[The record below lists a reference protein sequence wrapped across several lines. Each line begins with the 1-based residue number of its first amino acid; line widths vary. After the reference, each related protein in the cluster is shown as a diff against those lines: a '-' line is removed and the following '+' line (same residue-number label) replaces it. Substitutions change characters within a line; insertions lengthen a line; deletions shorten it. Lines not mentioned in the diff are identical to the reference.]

1 MDIEHCLLSKIL
13 EEKDLGPA
21 AEAGIKPDFFTRPE
35 HRQVYSYLLDFKRD
49 YGIVP
54 TTAVVKR
61 DFPGFERLNMR
72 DYSYDWVIEE
82 MRQARKHALLSTYL
96 TSATTSWDQGDYDS
110 ALEQVNQML
119 LQISGELPTTRDFD
133 ITKTTADRWE
143 KYLSLRDLPDGLR
156 GIPTGFE
163 TIDRAT
169 QGLQKEQLITLVGPP
184 KAGKST
190 VLLLLAMKA
199 WAQGLKPLLFT
210 FEMSYEEMT
219 ERLDAIRAGI
229 SHSRMRNGT
238 LKKSEMELL
247 QKTLHEIENM
257 HSFIISADT
266 NSATTLSGIA
276 AKVDTYKPDILFID
290 GVYMLDDE
298 NGEQKG
304 SWQALTNITRG
315 AKRLAQNKEIPVVLT
330 TQVLESKKDAKKGV
344 TTTSIGYSSSFVQD
358 SDTVIAV
365 DKTDDPNVN
374 VLKILAARNCPPLE
388 KKVQWDW
395 ETATFEE
402 LAEDAFDF
410 SEDDF

>member
-13 EEKDLGPA
+13 EAKDLGPA

-35 HRQVYSYLLDFKRD
+35 HRQVYEYLVGFKRD
-49 YGIVP
+49 YGLVP

-61 DFPGFERLNMR
+61 DFPGFSRLDMR
-72 DYSYDWVIEE
+72 EYSYDWCIDQ
-82 MRQARKHALLSTYL
+82 MRRGRKHALLSTYL
-96 TSATTSWDQGDYDS
+96 TEATSAWDGGDYDG
-110 ALEQVNQML
+110 ALEQVNRML

-133 ITKTTADRWE
+133 ITKTTEDRWE
-143 KYLSLRDLPDGLR
+143 KYLSLKDLPDGLR

-169 QGLQKEQLITLVGPP
+169 QGLQREQLITLVGPP

-190 VLLLLAMKA
+190 VLLLLAINA
-199 WAQGLKPLLFT
+199 WLQGLKPLLLT
-210 FEMSYEEMT
+210 FEMSYDEMT

-238 LKKSEMELL
+238 LKKEEMEKLR
-247 QKTLHEIENM
+247 KTLHEIENM

-276 AKVDTYKPDILFID
+276 AKVDTYKPDILFVD

-298 NGEQKG
+298 NGEAKG

-315 AKRLAQNKEIPVVLT
+315 AKRMAQNQEIPVVIT

-344 TTTSIGYSSSFVQD
+344 TTSSIGYSSSFVQD
-358 SDTVIAV
+358 SDVVIAV
-365 DKTDDPNVN
+365 DKTDDPNIN
-374 VLKILAARNCPPLE
+374 ILKILAARNAPPLE
-388 KKVQWDW
+388 KRVQWDW

-402 LAEDAFDF
+402 LAEESFEF
-410 SEDDF
+410 GEDQF